1 MTAAVSVSSHE
12 RDTRDLQHVRL
23 ALFADTWTPQ
33 VNGVARTLDRLVHAL
48 EARGGTVQVFAPADP
63 DATNDAR
70 VQRAP
75 SRPFWAYPQLRLAWP
90 RTGRVESTLR
100 EFEPTLVHIAT
111 EFGVGLAGR
120 RAARALGV
128 PHVSSY
134 HTNFTAYAAHY
145 QLGALA
151 GAGWRYL
158 RWFHGAARRTYCPTH
173 AVADDLAARG
183 FGHCA
188 VWSRGV
194 DPVRFNPG
202 FRSHDVRAHF
212 GANDETLLVAWVGR
226 LGAEKGLADALEA
239 VRIAEQARPGHVRMV
254 VVGDGP
260 HEAEMRARAPRCVTF
275 TGRLE
280 GHALSEVYASAD
292 LFAFPSTTDTFGNVL
307 LEAMASGLPV
317 IGADVGP
324 TRELLAGDRGWL
336 VRPHDVNA
344 FASRL
349 VRLVGDRMAL
359 QRARRAAMAFAATC
373 TWERVWDRL
382 FIDYAEFAVP
392 RAVSRS

>member
-1 MTAAVSVSSHE
+1 
-12 RDTRDLQHVRL
+12 VRL

-48 EARGGTVQVFAPADP
+48 EARGGAVQVFAPADP
-63 DATNDAR
+63 DAAADGR
-70 VQRAP
+70 VQRAS

-90 RTGRVESTLR
+90 SAGRVHAMLR
-100 EFEPTLVHIAT
+100 TFDPTLVHIAT

-120 RAARALGV
+120 RAAHALRV

-145 QLGALA
+145 KLGALA
-151 GAGWRYL
+151 SAGWHYL
-158 RWFHGAARRTYCPTH
+158 RWFHRTARRTYCPTH

-194 DPVRFNPG
+194 DPVRFNPS
-202 FRSHDVRAHF
+202 FRSAEVRVRC

-226 LGAEKGLADALEA
+226 LGAEKGLGDALDA

-260 HEAEMRARAPRCVTF
+260 HDAEMRARAPRCATF

-280 GHALSEVYASAD
+280 GAALSAVYASAD
-292 LFAFPSTTDTFGNVL
+292 VFAFPSTTDTFGNVL

-324 TRELLAGDRGWL
+324 TRELLADDRGWL

-349 VRLVGDRMAL
+349 VRLVGDRLAL
-359 QRARRAAMAFAATC
+359 QRARRAALSFAATC
-373 TWERVWDRL
+373 TWDRVWDRL
-382 FIDYAEFAVP
+382 FSDYAEFAQRP
-392 RAVSRS
+392 SR